1 MYHRNSPIPNSTILK
16 MVWNTP
22 KKRSIESMEKKAQE
36 TETARSIQ
44 TGDFIFGNLKVS
56 HEVVMCINEKSLS
69 VLYSRL

>member
-1 MYHRNSPIPNSTILK
+1 
-16 MVWNTP
+16 
-22 KKRSIESMEKKAQE
+22 MEKKAQE
-36 TETARSIQ
+36 TESARSIQ